1 LDRFAPF
8 ELLLAIAD
16 AGNIGRAAK
25 ALGMSNAAT
34 SRFLAALEECLGAQ
48 LVRRNTRCL
57 YLTDEGAKFA
67 AQALF
72 RSDPILA
79 DIAGSEAAVNATAL
93 SPSGTLRVSA
103 SLSFALQHIAP
114 CLPEYT
120 RRYPNV
126 RVHVVA

>member
-1 LDRFAPF
+1 MRWKESLDRFAPF

-57 YLTDEGAKFA
+57 YLTEVYR
-67 AQALF
+67 QLNL
-72 RSDPILA
+72 PP
-79 DIAGSEAAVNATAL
+79 TA
-93 SPSGTLRVSA
+93 
-103 SLSFALQHIAP
+103 H
-114 CLPEYT
+114 
-120 RRYPNV
+120 
-126 RVHVVA
+126 